1 MEILDGVNQVVLP
14 TQVSAI
20 LDIIPWLWYIPSNVS
35 NRLAKL
41 RDRNIKWFTAEIE
54 ERRVSSFFIT
64 LILYKCVVEL
74 PQEQHPIFRVHPSI
88 HISRTMSYNLKYIMV
103 TGIFM
108 FKNISKKGF
117 FYLLAG

>member
-35 NRLAKL
+35 KTLAKL

-54 ERRVSSFFIT
+54 ERRVSSF
-64 LILYKCVVEL
+64 L
-74 PQEQHPIFRVHPSI
+74 SD
-88 HISRTMSYNLKYIMV
+88 
-103 TGIFM
+103 
-108 FKNISKKGF
+108 
-117 FYLLAG
+117 